1 MTEKFII
8 DALLSAVVTTGV
20 SVHEKA
26 ILPVTA
32 LTFSPTLLDSCK
44 TNVCGNYNK
53 SWVCPPAC
61 ESVEEQKKKI
71 LSYKSFLVFTTMHAL
86 EDSFDYEGMT
96 KGRELHLL
104 LASELKKILD
114 IPVYGAGNCPVCKT
128 CAFPSPCPFPEK
140 KISSV
145 EAAGIDVT
153 SLSKAANIVYNNG
166 KNTVTFFSIALIR
179 KNFTQRTQR
188 KRRSQRRG

>member
-1 MTEKFII
+1 MTEKFIT
-8 DALLSAVVTTGV
+8 DALLSAAVTTGV
-20 SVHEKA
+20 PVHEKA

-32 LTFSPTLLDSCK
+32 LTFSPALLDSCK
-44 TNVCGNYNK
+44 TNICGNYNK

-71 LSYKSFLVFTTMHAL
+71 LSYKNLLVFTTMHAL
-86 EDSFDYEGMT
+86 EDSFDYEGME

-128 CAFPSPCPFPEK
+128 CAFPSPCLFPEK
-140 KISSV
+140 RIGSV

-153 SLSKAANIVYNNG
+153 SLSKAANITYNNG
-166 KNTVTFFSIALIR
+166 QNTVTFFSVAL
-179 KNFTQRTQR
+179 F
-188 KRRSQRRG
+188 

>member
-1 MTEKFII
+1 MTETIVTE
-8 DALLSAVVTTGV
+8 ALLSAAVTIGV

-32 LTFSPTLLDSCK
+32 LVFSPALLESCK

-71 LSYKSFLVFTTMHAL
+71 LSYKNLLVFTTMHTI
-86 EDSFDYEGMT
+86 EDSFDYDGMS
-96 KGRELHLL
+96 KGRELHTLL
-104 LASELKKILD
+104 TLELKKTLNT
-114 IPVYGAGNCPVCKT
+114 PVYGAGNCPICKT
-128 CAFPSPCPFPEK
+128 CAFPSPCIHPEK
-140 KISSV
+140 RIGSV

-153 SLSKAANIVYNNG
+153 SLSKAAGIAYNNG
-166 KNTVTFFSIALIR
+166 QNTVTFFSIAV
-179 KNFTQRTQR
+179 F
-188 KRRSQRRG
+188 

>member
-1 MTEKFII
+1 VTEKFII
-8 DALLSAVVTTGV
+8 DALLSASDTTGV

-32 LTFSPTLLDSCK
+32 LTFSPTLLNSCK

-71 LSYKSFLVFTTMHAL
+71 LSYKNFLVFTTMHPL
-86 EDSFDYEGMT
+86 EDSFDYDGME

-104 LASELKKILD
+104 LASKLKKMLD
-114 IPVYGAGNCPVCKT
+114 VPVYGAGNCPVCKT
-128 CAFPSPCPFPEK
+128 CAFPSPCTFPEK

-153 SLSKAANIVYNNG
+153 SLSKAADIAYNNG
-166 KNTVTFFSIALIR
+166 QNTVTFFSIAL
-179 KNFTQRTQR
+179 F
-188 KRRSQRRG
+188 

>member
-1 MTEKFII
+1 MTEEFVI
-8 DALLSAVVTTGV
+8 DALISASETTGV

-32 LTFSPTLLDSCK
+32 LTFSPALLDSCK

-71 LSYKSFLVFTTMHAL
+71 LSYKSFLVFTTMHTL
-86 EDSFDYEGMT
+86 EDSFDYDGMT

-104 LASELKKILD
+104 LTSELKKMLNT
-114 IPVYGAGNCPVCKT
+114 PVYGAGNCPVCKT
-128 CAFPSPCPFPEK
+128 CAFPKPCPFPEK

-153 SLSKAANIVYNNG
+153 SLSKAAGINYNNG
-166 KNTVTFFSIALIR
+166 QNTVTFFSIAL
-179 KNFTQRTQR
+179 F
-188 KRRSQRRG
+188 

>member
-1 MTEKFII
+1 MTEKFVT
-8 DALLSAVVTTGV
+8 DALLSACKTTGV

-44 TNVCGNYNK
+44 TNACGNYNK

-71 LSYKSFLVFTTMHAL
+71 LSYKNLLVFTTMHTL
-86 EDSFDYEGMT
+86 EDSFDYDGME
-96 KGRELHLL
+96 KGKKLHLSL
-104 LASELKKILD
+104 TSELKEILD
-114 IPVYGAGNCPVCKT
+114 TPVYGAGNCPVCKT
-128 CAFPSPCPFPEK
+128 CAFPSPCTFPEK

-153 SLSKAANIVYNNG
+153 SLSKAAGIAYNNG
-166 KNTVTFFSIALIR
+166 QNTVTFFSVAL
-179 KNFTQRTQR
+179 F
-188 KRRSQRRG
+188 